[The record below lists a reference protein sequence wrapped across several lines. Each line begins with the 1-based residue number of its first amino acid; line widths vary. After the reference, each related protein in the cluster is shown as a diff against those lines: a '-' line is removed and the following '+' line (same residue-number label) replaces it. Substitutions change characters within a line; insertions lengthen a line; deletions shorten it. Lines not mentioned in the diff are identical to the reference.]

1 MKVLFEENFTGSLDP
16 DWIWVHE
23 QSKSWKVADG
33 ALHLRTL
40 PGTLWGDANNAH
52 NFLLRS
58 FGDLPNGLTSRVAVT
73 NHPHLMG
80 EQAGLIWYL
89 DDDNYIK
96 LVKES
101 LEGLQWIVMARE
113 QGGQPELIAKTRI
126 SVESAELQLIL
137 QDGIVYGQFR
147 TSPKEDW
154 QIVGECP
161 LLEADAPKIG
171 IFTHGGPGE
180 IERWVEMRSF
190 ALLRTEQ

>member
-1 MKVLFEENFTGSLDP
+1 
-16 DWIWVHE
+16 
-23 QSKSWKVADG
+23 
-33 ALHLRTL
+33 
-40 PGTLWGDANNAH
+40 
-52 NFLLRS
+52 
-58 FGDLPNGLTSRVAVT
+58 
-73 NHPHLMG
+73 
-80 EQAGLIWYL
+80 
-89 DDDNYIK
+89 
-96 LVKES
+96 
-101 LEGLQWIVMARE
+101 
-113 QGGQPELIAKTRI
+113 
-126 SVESAELQLIL
+126 LQLIL